1 MARSAHI
8 DAAAVEWWS
17 DDQIGPVN
25 SVRLLGR
32 VSGNPESRELPSGD
46 TVVMWRVVVSRDSDG
61 RPGVDTIDCAAWEGR
76 HRRAALR
83 LPAGAVVAVE
93 GRLRRRFWRGAGGP
107 VSRYEV
113 EVVGLKRRRD
123 LEQAA

>member
-32 VSGNPESRELPSGD
+32 VSGLCQPAYVLDIPGGFGKSPIGPGYLEPAPKGWIVEDFRGGRHAYDEAAGAPLPS
-46 TVVMWRVVVSRDSDG
+46 S
-61 RPGVDTIDCAAWEGR
+61 
-76 HRRAALR
+76 
-83 LPAGAVVAVE
+83 
-93 GRLRRRFWRGAGGP
+93 
-107 VSRYEV
+107 
-113 EVVGLKRRRD
+113 
-123 LEQAA
+123 